1 MNRVITDEYLD
12 SDPVYKGAIV
22 KMLKCTR
29 RDYCQPFMY
38 QLLVMMGCGKSTVH
52 NEINTK

>member
-12 SDPVYKGAIV
+12 SDPVYKGAVV